1 MMNLDFGT
9 KYDDFRDEVKEFCN
23 HYQGVQLKGT
33 LGNLFGHEEIKNSK
47 KQALKISIQDWQKI
61 LIEKGYFARSIPK
74 KYGGYGGELD
84 IVKDVIINDEFAK
97 ANVPSGTG
105 GQGIDFLVPTLLE
118 MGTEE
123 QKQRYI
129 KAALDLDE
137 IWCQGYSEPNA
148 GSDLASLQTKGVL
161 DGDEWV
167 INGQKIWTSTAKYAQ
182 MMFCLVRTEPDAPK
196 HQGISYLLIPMDTPG
211 IEVRPLVDMTLEAG
225 FNEVFFTDVRI
236 PATNIVGERGQG
248 WMVANRTL
256 VHERGS
262 LGDPNKM
269 VSRLNKLIELMKNE
283 SIDGERI
290 IDKPVFRDRL
300 MKTQGKVLA
309 LKAHGLR
316 LLSSQLNKGQDV
328 TLGKMIV
335 KLYGTE
341 MRYELESL
349 AIDVMG
355 ELGTLYE
362 NSPHLREAGSW
373 QYAYMYYLG
382 LIIGGGT
389 SQIQKNIISERG
401 LGLPKEPQYKEV

>member
-1 MMNLDFGT
+1 MNLDFGNE
-9 KYDDFRDEVKEFCN
+9 YDSFRNEVRSFC
-23 HYQGVQLKGT
+23 HRYKGVQVTGSLYQY
-33 LGNLFGHEEIKNSK
+33 LEASISSNDDE
-47 KQALKISIQDWQKI
+47 LKISVQEWQKI
-61 LIEKGYFARSIPK
+61 LIENGYFARHIPK
-74 KYGGYGGELD
+74 EFGGYGGGLD
-84 IVKDVIINDEFAK
+84 IVKNSIINEEFSKAK
-97 ANVPSGTG
+97 IPDGAG
-105 GQGIDFLVPTLLE
+105 GQGIDFLIPTLLE
-118 MGTEE
+118 MGTDE

-129 KAALDLDE
+129 KPALHLDE

-182 MMFCLVRTEPDAPK
+182 MMFCLVRTEPDEPK
-196 HQGISYLLIPMDTPG
+196 HKGISYLLIPMDTPG
-211 IEVRPLVDMTLEAG
+211 IEIRPLVDMTLDAG

-236 PATNIVGERGQG
+236 PATNIVGKRGQG
-248 WMVANRTL
+248 WLVANKTL

-262 LGDPNKM
+262 LGDPAKM
-269 VSRLNKLIELMKNE
+269 VSRFNKLVELMKTE
-283 SIDGERI
+283 TIDGQRV
-290 IDKPVFRDRL
+290 IDKPVYRDRL
-300 MKTQGKVLA
+300 MKIQGKVLS

-316 LLSSQLNKGQDV
+316 LLSARLNKGQEV
-328 TLGKMIV
+328 ALATMIV

-362 NSPHLREAGSW
+362 DSPHLRNGGGW

-401 LGLPKEPQYKEV
+401 LGMPKEPKVKEA

>member
-1 MMNLDFGT
+1 MNLDFGS
-9 KYDDFRDEVKEFCN
+9 KYDGFRDEVKEFCN
-23 HYQGVQLKGT
+23 HYEGVQLTGT
-33 LGNLFGHEEIKNSK
+33 LGTLYGHEEIKNSK
-47 KQALKISIQDWQKI
+47 KQDLKISIQDWQKI
-61 LIEKGYFARSIPK
+61 LIEHGYFARNIPI
-74 KYGGYGGELD
+74 KYGGYGDELD
-84 IVKDVIINDEFAK
+84 IVKNVIITDEFSNAK
-97 ANVPSGTG
+97 IPVATG

-123 QKQRYI
+123 QKNRYI
-129 KAALDLDE
+129 KPALHLDE

-148 GSDLASLQTKGVL
+148 GSDLASLQTKGIL

-182 MMFCLVRTEPDAPK
+182 MMFCLVRTEPDVPK

-211 IEVRPLVDMTLEAG
+211 IEIRPLVDMTLNAG
-225 FNEVFFTDVRI
+225 FNEVFFTNVRI
-236 PATNIVGERGQG
+236 PATNIIGERGQG
-248 WMVANRTL
+248 WLVANKTL
-256 VHERGS
+256 THERSS

-269 VSRLNKLIELMKNE
+269 ASRFNKLVELMKTE

-309 LKAHGLR
+309 LKTHGLR
-316 LLSSQLNKGQDV
+316 LLSSQLNKEQDV
-328 TLGKMIV
+328 TLGRMIV

-362 NSPHLREAGSW
+362 NSPHLRAAGSW

-401 LGLPKEPQYKEV
+401 LGLPKEPKYQEA